1 VSNGEWNRD
10 TRVTIDEIRGMFDAL
25 SNWGRWSGNDRLGTL
40 NYITNQKRAEAAKL
54 VESGV
59 SVSCSW
65 DTGFFNPV
73 GHDLVAPQRWMAD
86 SGLGENDPESPAGP
100 LSDDGHQRS
109 SSEFISMVF
118 HGLSMTHLDAL
129 SHMYWEGRMYGGLPA
144 SYVTERD
151 GATVHDVVSAAA
163 GIQTRG
169 VLLDIAAVHGYE
181 SLPFDFAIFP
191 EDLEAAEAAAE
202 VTVTSG
208 DILLVRT
215 GDGKRRQAGGWDPKA
230 NGQPGLHPSCLPWL
244 HSREVAAIGSDG
256 PQEVHPSPSPDVTW
270 PFHSVAVAAMGLW
283 LIDNC
288 QLEDLAQMCQERRRW
303 AFLLTVAPMRLDG
316 ATGSPVNPIALF

>member
-1 VSNGEWNRD
+1 VTNSDQSRD
-10 TRVTIDEIRGMFDAL
+10 TRVTIGEIRDMFEAL
-25 SNWGRWSGNDRLGTL
+25 SNWGRWSGNDHLGTL
-40 NYITNQKRAEAAKL
+40 NYVTDQKRVEAAKL

-59 SVSCSW
+59 SVSCAW
-65 DTGFFNPV
+65 DIGFFNPV
-73 GHDLVAPQRWMAD
+73 GNLVAPQRWMTD

-144 SYVTERD
+144 SYVTERE
-151 GATVHDVVSAAA
+151 GATVHDVLSAAG

-169 VLLDIAAVHGYE
+169 VLLDIAAVLGYE
-181 SLPFDFAIFP
+181 SLPLDFNIFP
-191 EDLEAAEAAAE
+191 DDLETAEAAAK
-202 VTVTSG
+202 VTVSSG
-208 DILLVRT
+208 DVLLMRT
-215 GDGKRRQAGGWDPKA
+215 GDGKRRQEGGWDPDV

-244 HSREVAAIGSDG
+244 HAREVAAIGLDG
-256 PQEVHPSPSPDVTW
+256 PQEVHPSPSPEVTW
-270 PFHSVAVAAMGLW
+270 PFHSVAIAAMGLW

-288 QLEDLAQMCQERRRW
+288 QLEDLAQMCRSRNRW
-303 AFLLTVAPMRLDG
+303 TFMMTIAPMRLDG